1 MELHLRSSG
10 VLGRGAAYRLYSQT
24 WTEKECDRVIQLLR
38 LVRDWLEQD
47 NYEASIRD
55 QWRGMSAG

>member
-10 VLGRGAAYRLYSQT
+10 VLGPNSAYRLYSQT
-24 WTEKECDRVIQLLR
+24 WTAKECDRLLG

-47 NYEASIRD
+47 NYERGVRD
-55 QWRGMSAG
+55 QWRGMSCG